1 MGGVTFDTIVNRA
14 LQLGGGKFEQG
25 TITLAAGATVKAGT
39 ILKRDGAKFAVA
51 TDTPPNPGAPAD
63 GGGWATPPSPGDIP
77 VAVMPFDITN
87 GGAASADMGFRAL
100 IGGSVRRD
108 LLNLGGDPIT
118 DAQADALRNYG
129 IIAAASND
137 VSRVNP
143 DTSA

>member
-25 TITLAAGATVKAGT
+25 KITVAAGATIIGGT
-39 ILKRDGAKFAVA
+39 ILKRSGDNYAVA
-51 TDTPPNPGAPAD
+51 EDIPPNPGTPAD
-63 GGGWATPPSPGDIP
+63 GGGWATPPSAGDIP
-77 VAVMPFDITN
+77 IAVMLFDLKN
-87 GGAASADMGFRAL
+87 ESSESAVMGFRAL

-108 LLNLGGDPIT
+108 LLNLDGEPIT
-118 DAQADALRNYG
+118 NAQADALRNYG
-129 IIAAASND
+129 IIAVASND